1 MQCSLLPLPPLPV
14 PRHAPANTLQLLA
27 SQGRVL
33 SLRHV
38 STTDV
43 FIVKR
48 RLLSRV
54 ATWFSSLRSD
64 VASRTPGPGVGGGG
78 VGGGGMGGGGIAPPT
93 PGGWS
98 TPAAS
103 NATGQDKLRVAC
115 YMIFLRDL
123 LCHLCSDVFC
133 HPVLTSLVD
142 DDMWS
147 ILSPAILRMF
157 LSFSGAQVRGV
168 SCMLCAVC

>member
-1 MQCSLLPLPPLPV
+1 VLFALS
-14 PRHAPANTLQLLA
+14 QLLA
-27 SQGRVL
+27 TQGRVL
-33 SLRHV
+33 NPQLV

-54 ATWFSSLRSD
+54 ATWFSTRRTE
-64 VASRTPGPGVGGGG
+64 VAGRTGGS
-78 VGGGGMGGGGIAPPT
+78 GGGMPTT
-93 PGGWS
+93 PGAWAL
-98 TPAAS
+98 PAAS
-103 NATGQDKLRVAC
+103 YASSQDKLRVAC

-147 ILSPAILRMF
+147 ILTPAILRMF
-157 LSFSGAQVRGV
+157 LSFSGAQVRRCGEGACSLFGGGRAALWLGLGV
-168 SCMLCAVC
+168 A

>member
-1 MQCSLLPLPPLPV
+1 MTCCTPGCAAV
-14 PRHAPANTLQLLA
+14 TLGVIPCMFPSQLL
-27 SQGRVL
+27 STQGRVL
-33 SLRHV
+33 NPHLV

-54 ATWFSSLRSD
+54 ATWFTTLRGE
-64 VASRTPGPGVGGGG
+64 VGGRTGGGG
-78 VGGGGMGGGGIAPPT
+78 GGGGGMPTT
-93 PGGWS
+93 PGAWAL
-98 TPAAS
+98 PAAS
-103 NATGQDKLRVAC
+103 YATSQDKLRVAC

-142 DDMWS
+142 DDIWS
-147 ILSPAILRMF
+147 ILTPAILRMF
-157 LSFSGAQVRGV
+157 LSFSGAQVRM
-168 SCMLCAVC
+168 CFLCGRSEFR